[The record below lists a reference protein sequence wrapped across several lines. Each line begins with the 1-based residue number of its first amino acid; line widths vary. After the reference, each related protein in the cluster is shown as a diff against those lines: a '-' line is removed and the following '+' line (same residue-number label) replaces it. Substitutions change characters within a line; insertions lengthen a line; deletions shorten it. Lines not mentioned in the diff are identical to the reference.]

1 MPDTLRHLFHG
12 HAAVL
17 SGRIVRVGEGKQAK
31 FIKDA
36 FIDVPAAALPVSGGR
51 STAKVSSKQLSHAV
65 VRSFVRFTSA
75 TASSEGVFDD
85 ARAHFA
91 ATLGKRHHST
101 LATTTTVSAEVRGLD
116 VGLKGNV
123 RMLIKRV
130 CGGFT
135 AQKGDATGD
144 MAIRLSR
151 ETGFDG
157 NSVTFVD
164 GKGKR
169 YVLTVGIERDVF
181 SGHDTFSRITA
192 AAGNKSFLRK
202 FGHVLHSSRASPG
215 SKAAAV
221 PAPPARTKEGA
232 MQGTVV
238 KPLKWKG
245 PEFPGSTIDPERRNT
260 LSVPGFGRV
269 SFGEIMLAPESR
281 RLTMVR
287 ITLGS
292 PIGGDFA
299 CADVMD
305 NGSPSL

>member
-12 HAAVL
+12 HAAAL

-31 FIKDA
+31 LIKDA
-36 FIDVPAAALPVSGGR
+36 FIDVPAAALPTSGGR
-51 STAKVSSKQLSHAV
+51 STANVSSKQLTHSV

-123 RMLIKRV
+123 RMLVKRV

-135 AQKGDATGD
+135 AQKGGADAD
-144 MAIRLSR
+144 MAIRLTR
-151 ETGFDG
+151 ETGFDA

-169 YVLTVGIERDVF
+169 YVLTVGIERNVF
-181 SGHDTFSRITA
+181 SGHDTFSAIDA

-202 FGHVLHSSRASPG
+202 FGHVLHRPRVAPG
-215 SKAAAV
+215 SKAAA
-221 PAPPARTKEGA
+221 APARTKEGA

-245 PEFPGSTIDPERRNT
+245 PAFPGSTIDPERQNT

-269 SFGEIMLAPESR
+269 SFGEISMAPQSR

-292 PIGGDFA
+292 PVGGDFA

-305 NGSPSL
+305 NGSGSL